1 MFQNNQDK
9 AKEREES
16 LSLIAD
22 ILLDECYIDPA
33 EDIKHPPIAISY
45 GTHSYTTKEG
55 TVEYPTPIGTYG
67 NFSFISA
74 PPKHKK
80 TFLVTLLSAAYLGG
94 KSERF
99 VGKIKGHNDGRCLI
113 HFDTEQGAYHAQ
125 KVFRRVLD
133 MCDLQ
138 NQCYKTYG
146 LRSLSPEERV
156 AVIDYAIRNTDNLG
170 VVIIDG
176 LADLVNDVNNIE
188 ESNKIVQ
195 KVMKWTQ
202 EFDIHIVTVIH
213 NNFNS
218 SKPTGHLG
226 SAMEKKAETQILLEK
241 DENNDVITVK
251 CKASRNRSFD
261 DFNFFVNKYQYPQI
275 SEDTSWVD
283 EFLNDNKTRD
293 TY

>member
-1 MFQNNQDK
+1 MFNKEDK
-9 AKEREES
+9 IKEREES

-22 ILLDECYIDPA
+22 ILLDECYIDPS
-33 EDIKHPPIAISY
+33 EEIKHPPIAISY
-45 GTHSYTTKEG
+45 GTHSYNTSNG
-55 TVEYPTPIGTYG
+55 LVEYPTPIGTYG

-94 KSERF
+94 ESKRF

-125 KVFRRVLD
+125 KVFRRVLN

-146 LRSLSPEERV
+146 LRALSPEERV
-156 AVIDYAIRNTDNLG
+156 AVIDYAIRNTENLG

-202 EFDIHIVTVIH
+202 EHDIHIVTVIH
-213 NNFNS
+213 NNFGS
-218 SKPTGHLG
+218 TKPTGHLG

-241 DENNDVITVK
+241 NEVDDVITVK
-251 CKASRNRSFD
+251 CKSSRNKAFD
-261 DFNFFVNKYQYPQI
+261 DFKFFVNKYQYPQLVENTSWVGDFLNEDK
-275 SEDTSWVD
+275 SEDTA
-283 EFLNDNKTRD
+283 
-293 TY
+293 